1 MARHS
6 AFFAS
11 RAACPSGSSGE
22 FSARR
27 ICRYSDSTTGRF
39 RARSSAVA
47 QISPL
52 PPPPFAI
59 LPPPCSPRRTTD
71 RNRRVLS
78 RNLEAAVATGVG
90 GSEKAEYYATEAIG
104 PVCSWRVNGLE
115 AHDLGYGGPGVCGPT
130 CSHVIALQV

>member
-52 PPPPFAI
+52 PAPPFAI
-59 LPPPCSPRRTTD
+59 IPPPCSPRRTTP
-71 RNRRVLS
+71 
-78 RNLEAAVATGVG
+78 TGTRGFWVG
-90 GSEKAEYYATEAIG
+90 TWKPSASGSEEYG
-104 PVCSWRVNGLE
+104 RLE
-115 AHDLGYGGPGVCGPT
+115 ERGRSLG
-130 CSHVIALQV
+130 

>member
-1 MARHS
+1 MRYPWGLGTARLARLFVPLYGRRPRLRMPRVWRAASRRSRMLWSDLSSAPKMKMARHS

-52 PPPPFAI
+52 PAPPFAI
-59 LPPPCSPRRTTD
+59 IPPPCSPRRTTP
-71 RNRRVLS
+71 
-78 RNLEAAVATGVG
+78 TGTRG
-90 GSEKAEYYATEAIG
+90 F
-104 PVCSWRVNGLE
+104 W
-115 AHDLGYGGPGVCGPT
+115 
-130 CSHVIALQV
+130 